1 MSNFMYFTMV
11 GALGGTVAV
20 PTARRNFEVD
30 HFLSFSKQAY
40 AADPIGTHTLTL
52 NNVVVGSRVFIQDQD
67 KTVTHYNQIAGA
79 STVVIPLSVYAGGS
93 ALNNWIIKVRKSSAA
108 PKQLPYETLMTATP
122 GSSSI
127 FVSQVPDTIAS

>member
-1 MSNFMYFTMV
+1 
-11 GALGGTVAV
+11 V

-52 NNVVVGSRVFIQDQD
+52 TNVVTGSRIAIRDQANTTTLYD
-67 KTVTHYNQIAGA
+67 QLAAA

-93 ALNNWIIKVRKSSAA
+93 ALNNWHIKIRKASSGTTYI
-108 PKQLPYETLMTATP
+108 PYETLMTATP

-127 FVSQVPDTIAS
+127 YVSQIPDE

>member
-1 MSNFMYFTMV
+1 MSIIHNFGMFAFSGLATGRSRPV
-11 GALGGTVAV
+11 SLIGCAVAAL
-20 PTARRNFEVD
+20 PT
-30 HFLSFSKQAY
+30 
-40 AADPIGTHTLTL
+40 DPIGTHTLTL

>member
-52 NNVVVGSRVFIQDQD
+52 TNVVTGSRIAIRDQANTTTLYD
-67 KTVTHYNQIAGA
+67 QIAGA
-79 STVVIPLSVYAGGS
+79 STVGISLSVYAGGS
-93 ALNNWIIKVRKSSAA
+93 DLNNWRIKVRKASSGTTYI
-108 PKQLPYETLMTATP
+108 PYETLMTATP

-127 FVSQVPDTIAS
+127 YVSQIPDE

>member
-52 NNVVVGSRVFIQDQD
+52 TNVVVGSRVFIQDQD
-67 KTVTHYNQIAGA
+67 KTVTHYDQIAGA
-79 STVVIPLSVYAGGS
+79 STVVIPLQVYVGGS
-93 ALNNWIIKVRKSSAA
+93 ALNDWRIKVRKASSGTTYI
-108 PKQLPYETLMTATP
+108 PYETLMTATP

-127 FVSQVPDTIAS
+127 YVSQIPDE